1 MKLSTKKLCVII
13 LSGLIVCL
21 GIFMFIFTYNTPLK
35 KFKRAIYSQD
45 TKLSTEIYNQNS
57 DNPNFKQNVERLL
70 IKYIEQIQNDCITEK
85 ESTASLEKKL
95 ETILLSLPQQEK
107 TDEIIQCESICKKSI
122 NAEKYYQGGNF
133 LGAIE
138 LYSDLN
144 TTQINGNEHNEINKK
159 IDDCK
164 NKISQSCI
172 SNASAALSVNDFN
185 KAYAEM
191 TAVNFEYLTADAIDF
206 LDLEIIKKANEEI
219 VNTAN
224 DLIEDN
230 EYKEAYDYIASYT
243 DGILLDQA
251 KDLKK
256 FSISKYVDTNIESAE
271 ALVLKEDY
279 MGAESLLSKISEEID
294 DQKLKEQI
302 RSCQKQIDTM
312 FLESVNSKL
321 EVTFDKMT
329 EFYAINFADSYMYN
343 DYVLSYYDTI
353 SDGITSFGMTL
364 LYYAPDWRFVDK
376 VIFNCDGSIFNFNFS
391 YGSIKRTYRNGL
403 AFETIVLF
411 HNPEY
416 ADDDP
421 NDEIVNLKELA
432 EALVDSTDVTLRIS
446 GENGYSDSTIPQ
458 KEIEKFYTIWEIAE
472 ILNRNPELIS
482 ILNKQ

>member
-1 MKLSTKKLCVII
+1 MQV
-13 LSGLIVCL
+13 
-21 GIFMFIFTYNTPLK
+21 N
-35 KFKRAIYSQD
+35 
-45 TKLSTEIYNQNS
+45 
-57 DNPNFKQNVERLL
+57 DNER
-70 IKYIEQIQNDCITEK
+70 
-85 ESTASLEKKL
+85 
-95 ETILLSLPQQEK
+95 
-107 TDEIIQCESICKKSI
+107 
-122 NAEKYYQGGNF
+122 
-133 LGAIE
+133 
-138 LYSDLN
+138 
-144 TTQINGNEHNEINKK
+144 NEINKK

-164 NKISQSCI
+164 NEISQSCI
-172 SNASAALSVNDFN
+172 SNATAALNLNDFN
-185 KAYAEM
+185 KAYVEM
-191 TAVNFEYLTADAIDF
+191 TAVNSEYLTADAMDF
-206 LDLEIIKKANEEI
+206 LNLEIIKKANENI

-224 DLIEDN
+224 NLIKDD

-251 KDLKK
+251 RDLKE

-271 ALVLKEDY
+271 ALALKEDY
-279 MGAESLLSKISEEID
+279 MSAESLLSKISEEID
-294 DQKLKEQI
+294 NQELEERIED
-302 RSCQKQIDTM
+302 CQKQIDTM
-312 FLESVNSKL
+312 FLKSVEPKL

-329 EFYAINFADSYMYN
+329 KFYAINFTDSYMYN

-353 SDGITSFGMTL
+353 SDGIASFGMTL

-421 NDEIVNLKELA
+421 DDEIVNLKELA

-446 GENGYSDSTIPQ
+446 GENGYSDSTISQ

-472 ILNRNPELIS
+472 ILNRSPELIS
-482 ILNKQ
+482 ILNKK